1 PRWVPLLAANEFLP
15 LELLIGAHLDALFPG
30 ISILSWHLFRITRN
44 TDLNLDMG
52 QGDNDEAD
60 DLLELIQ
67 EEVRNRKFGEVVRI
81 EVQPVVPDA
90 VRSLL
95 VEEFNEAHA
104 GEGLTLTADDIF
116 EVEGLLDHTALYAI
130 AGLDLPALKD
140 PPFQPTT

>member
-1 PRWVPLLAANEFLP
+1 EVGEPRFARVKVPEILPRWVPLLAANEFLP

-81 EVQPVVPDA
+81 EVQPVMPDA

-104 GEGLTLTADDIF
+104 GEG
-116 EVEGLLDHTALYAI
+116 
-130 AGLDLPALKD
+130 
-140 PPFQPTT
+140 